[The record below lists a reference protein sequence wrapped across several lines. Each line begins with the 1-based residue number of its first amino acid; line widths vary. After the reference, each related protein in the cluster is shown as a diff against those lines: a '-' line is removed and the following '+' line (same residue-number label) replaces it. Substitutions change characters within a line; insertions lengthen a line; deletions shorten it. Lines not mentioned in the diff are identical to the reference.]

1 MAARKNGRRNDSLSE
16 KRNKAERLNE
26 KLANEKSAR
35 SRGAYFRLVLE
46 TRELPVYRLQRFAAE
61 DEGRTEDPTE
71 RRKREERDK
80 GNVPRSQDL
89 VSASVLLGT
98 TIVLLFMA
106 VYMFHQIGDMMRR
119 FLGGDYAH
127 WRVMGPVEVRA
138 IVAALFWETGKIM
151 GPALIAGFVIAI
163 VANVTQV
170 GALFTL
176 QPLAFKLERLIPDFK
191 RVLPVRRTMY
201 NLGKV
206 LIQTMII
213 GAVALIVI
221 VDDFLPMLKT
231 SSMGLKAALGL
242 FAWISFKL
250 LLICGAALL
259 LLSIPDYYY
268 QRYEHIEKLKM
279 TVSESRRERKDEEG
293 DPLVRQRQRE
303 RGMELRRQRNMLGE
317 IPGADV
323 VVTNPTHYAVALLYD
338 PALHQAPAVVA
349 KGADHLA
356 FLIRNIAQANN
367 VPVQENPAL
376 ARVLYGEV
384 EPGQEIPEH
393 LFQAVSVIFAG
404 LDRFRERAGAGV

>member
-1 MAARKNGRRNDSLSE
+1 
-16 KRNKAERLNE
+16 
-26 KLANEKSAR
+26 
-35 SRGAYFRLVLE
+35 
-46 TRELPVYRLQRFAAE
+46 
-61 DEGRTEDPTE
+61 
-71 RRKREERDK
+71 
-80 GNVPRSQDL
+80 
-89 VSASVLLGT
+89 
-98 TIVLLFMA
+98 
-106 VYMFHQIGDMMRR
+106 
-119 FLGGDYAH
+119 
-127 WRVMGPVEVRA
+127 
-138 IVAALFWETGKIM
+138 
-151 GPALIAGFVIAI
+151 
-163 VANVTQV
+163 
-170 GALFTL
+170 
-176 QPLAFKLERLIPDFK
+176 
-191 RVLPVRRTMY
+191 
-201 NLGKV
+201 
-206 LIQTMII
+206 
-213 GAVALIVI
+213 
-221 VDDFLPMLKT
+221 MLKT